1 MNYQSA
7 AASYNVV
14 KNQSGVESASPHRLI
29 DMLFD
34 GLLER
39 IIQAKGA
46 MQFKNVEMKGSRIN
60 SAISIV
66 NGLRENLNLDN
77 GGDLAEN
84 LDALYI
90 YIQGILS
97 KAHMENNESL
107 LDEAAML
114 VNNIHSAWKQI
125 G

>member
-39 IIQAKGA
+39 ITQAKGA
-46 MQFKNVEMKGSRIN
+46 MQFKNVELKGSRIN

-77 GGDLAEN
+77 GGELAEN

-97 KAHMENNESL
+97 KAHQDDNESL